1 MEFRARTFEKSLLCS
16 LRHFYARYDTF
27 VPAGQKTIIL
37 VQFFG
42 YKRGNRACITKTDI
56 LHLTIVVKSRDI
68 QGVPFELTPP
78 PPSLNFLSK
87 CFDKNDLNKSCRG
100 RWESTNRDLDLDL
113 ECHSEGQILS
123 G

>member
-1 MEFRARTFEKSLLCS
+1 MLRRLFFERQGSKFNCDARGRESVTLHSLNKVSQVEFRARTFEKSLLCS

-78 PPSLNFLSK
+78 PPFS
-87 CFDKNDLNKSCRG
+87 
-100 RWESTNRDLDLDL
+100 
-113 ECHSEGQILS
+113 
-123 G
+123 